1 VLHIGSVQIY
11 LKKKK
16 EEEKEKEEKEMEKC
30 LTFLV
35 ICFLNKIKM
44 TTTMVMMMMTSSQY
58 FNLKLCSSK
67 Q

>member
-1 VLHIGSVQIY
+1 MLHIGSVQIY

-16 EEEKEKEEKEMEKC
+16 EKEKEKEEKEMEKC

-44 TTTMVMMMMTSSQY
+44 TTTMVMMMTSSQY